1 MKQQLLKLQLLQHGT
16 ATHSDI
22 NIPPTPFH
30 PSHSPLPPSPL
41 THCREDKMET
51 HTEPP
56 HKNTLLADLERMDAG
71 EIEETE
77 VHNQNGITQMKSLL
91 TL

>member
-30 PSHSPLPPSPL
+30 PPHSPLPPSPR
-41 THCREDKMET
+41 REDKMET

-56 HKNTLLADLERMDAG
+56 HKNTLLADLEHMDAG
-71 EIEETE
+71 EMEETE